1 MLRDEESKVMT
12 HRGHNL
18 SNVLYICSV
27 SFIQAYMHLYS
38 LGKEKKSC

>member
-18 SNVLYICSV
+18 SNVLYILVASARPRARFVIYLSC
-27 SFIQAYMHLYS
+27 FI
-38 LGKEKKSC
+38 KCC